1 MNKRLFKAALAR
13 AGYTQAQLAREL
25 EMAESTLTRKIKHN
39 SFTLAEAERI
49 VEILHITDPCDIFFA
64 KKSLDK

>member
-25 EMAESTLTRKIKHN
+25 GMAESTLTRKIQHN
-39 SFTLAEAERI
+39 SFTLVEAER
-49 VEILHITDPCDIFFA
+49 VMQILGITNPCEIFFA
-64 KKSLDK
+64 KEVT

>member
-25 EMAESTLTRKIKHN
+25 EMAESTLTRKIQHN
-39 SFTLAEAERI
+39 SFTLAEAER
-49 VEILHITDPCDIFFA
+49 VMAILGISDPCEIFFA
-64 KKSLDK
+64 KEVT